1 MDVVVH
7 VDQTRSRN
15 RGEIN
20 RITLNFRR
28 YSALIKELTGKQFA
42 RRGNKRRNT
51 KGYKGFAFW
60 DDYFE
65 TWIALLKTRLIS
77 SFPESSRTRIR
88 KPPFRLLFRTVKKKK
103 IYFRRRNISL
113 TRKILLSN
121 AKLPSKGIKSFLE
134 ERYFCR
140 LVSRIQEGQEEEKE
154 KRRREIKERDG
165 EEIFFLW
172 IGIFLFPSQK
182 KSPKITWRC

>member
-88 KPPFRLLFRTVKKKK
+88 KPPFRLLFRTVKKKR
-103 IYFRRRNISL
+103 F
-113 TRKILLSN
+113 T
-121 AKLPSKGIKSFLE
+121 F
-134 ERYFCR
+134 
-140 LVSRIQEGQEEEKE
+140 EEETFPLRGKFSYPMQNFLPKE
-154 KRRREIKERDG
+154 SKVFSRNDIFAASCQEFKKDKRRKKKKEG
-165 EEIFFLW
+165 EKSKNATAKKFFFS
-172 IGIFLFPSQK
+172 GSEFFFSPPK
-182 KSPKITWRC
+182 KSPPR